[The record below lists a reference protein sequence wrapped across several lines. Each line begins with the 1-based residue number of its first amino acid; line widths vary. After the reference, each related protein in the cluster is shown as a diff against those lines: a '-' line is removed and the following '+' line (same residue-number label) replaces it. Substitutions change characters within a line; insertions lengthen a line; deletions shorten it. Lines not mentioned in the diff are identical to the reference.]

1 MMKVVQNVQRL
12 INSVLN
18 LKFFLFEIA
27 KYIETTCK
35 AITTNNI
42 PKLKIKKKVNKP
54 RLMSKSKISSGF
66 KISPHKTFVYF
77 II

>member
-27 KYIETTCK
+27 KNIETTCK

-42 PKLKIKKKVNKP
+42 PKLKIKKKVNNP
-54 RLMSKSKISSGF
+54 RLMSKSKILSGF